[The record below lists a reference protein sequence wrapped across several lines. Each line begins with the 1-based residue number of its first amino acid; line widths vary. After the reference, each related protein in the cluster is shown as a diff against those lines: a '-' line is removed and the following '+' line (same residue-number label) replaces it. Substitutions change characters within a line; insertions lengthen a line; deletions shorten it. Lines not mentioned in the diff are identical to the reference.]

1 MEAIAIV
8 AALALSI
15 GACGCVLWIVR
26 QCKKPAMKAS
36 RSDTD
41 LTNLV
46 GDSLPTG
53 RSPVVE

>member
-1 MEAIAIV
+1 MEALAIV

-15 GACGCVLWIVR
+15 GACGCIMWVVR
-26 QCKKPAMKAS
+26 QCTRPAMKAS

-46 GDSLPTG
+46 PA
-53 RSPVVE
+53 V

>member
-1 MEAIAIV
+1 MEALAIV

-15 GACGCVLWIVR
+15 GACGCIMWVVR
-26 QCKKPAMKAS
+26 QCTRPAMKAS

-53 RSPVVE
+53 RSPV

>member
-8 AALALSI
+8 AALGLSI
-15 GACGCVLWIVR
+15 AVCGGVMCFVR
-26 QCKKPAMKAS
+26 QCKRPVMKAS

-46 GDSLPTG
+46 ADSLPTG
-53 RSPVVE
+53 RSPI